1 MKLNALFC
9 VFFCF
14 CLSGKILANIT
25 TGAKNGVIDLRNQD
39 FKEKIKLDGEWHFY
53 WNQFIDPKH
62 TNAFKQTVV
71 EFPKKWNDLTI
82 NGKKLP
88 SFGYASYHIKI
99 LLPKKHPN
107 LRVTLPDIYC
117 AYNVYLNAE
126 LVVSTGRISKTA
138 KGFVPRWQYKAIDI
152 PSEMDT
158 ADIVFHIAN
167 FVHYKGGVKD
177 SMYIGDKLKV
187 QLDRR
192 KAEAIDLLLTGCLCM
207 GGLFFHG
214 LYLIGNRDKAT
225 LLFSLFCIIYS
236 YRIVGVGNY
245 VLHTLFPDS
254 SWQITVHL
262 EYLSLFISIGL
273 FTLYTKFLYPKDVNF
288 FIIKGICGLCASFAI
303 LTILLPAY
311 YFTQLIN
318 PFLIVTV
325 MFIAYT
331 FYVYVIALKS
341 KRPGSLYALMSSI
354 ALIFSFALALLHY
367 WNILP
372 QLQALSFAGYLLFF
386 FLQSLILSHRVSYHL
401 KEAREQAEQGFIAKS
416 EFLSTMSHEIRT
428 PLNSVI
434 GMSRLLLQNNPRED
448 QIQQIDSMLFSATNL
463 LEILNDILD
472 FNKIEAG
479 KLSLEIEEMDLV
491 LIVTNIVN
499 GLQNNAKEKGIDFK
513 LNIDPDI
520 QCKVLGDQT
529 RLFQVITNLVHNA
542 IKFTQKGSVVVSLT
556 IAEESNEEI
565 AVKFSVMDTGIG
577 IAKNKQKLIFERFT
591 QADSSTSRSFGGSGL
606 GLAISKRILE
616 MQDTQLNV
624 RSEVGRGSEFYFTQR
639 FNKVKTEKQAI
650 GNVET
655 DLINYAAFAGYKI
668 LLVDDNH
675 LNVMVAKSFLEKW
688 SAEVDTAENGA
699 EALKKINL
707 NSYHLILMDLQMP
720 VMDGFDAS
728 IAIRNLGLQ
737 TPIIALTANLK
748 ANIEERVNE
757 IGIDDI
763 IVKPFMPEELY
774 KKVNRYLIDSNE

>member
-1 MKLNALFC
+1 MKLNVFC
-9 VFFCF
+9 CIICCFCF
-14 CLSGKILANIT
+14 SSKILANAT
-25 TGAKNGVIDLRNQD
+25 TVAKNGIIDLRNQN
-39 FKEKIKLDGEWHFY
+39 FKEKVKIDGEWHFY
-53 WNQFIDPKH
+53 WNQFIDPKR
-62 TNAFKQTVV
+62 TQEFKETVV
-71 EFPKKWNDLTI
+71 DFPKKWNDLII

-99 LLPKKHPN
+99 LLPKKRTN

-117 AYNVYLNAE
+117 AYNVYLNGV
-126 LVVSTGRISKTA
+126 LVVSTGKISKSA
-138 KGFVPRWQYKAIDI
+138 VGFVPRWQYKAIDI
-152 PSEMDT
+152 PIGIDT
-158 ADIVFHIAN
+158 ADIVFHISN
-167 FVHYKGGVKD
+167 FVHFKGGVKD

-207 GGLFFHG
+207 GGLFFLG
-214 LYLIGNRDKAT
+214 LYLIGSRDKAT

-236 YRIVGVGNY
+236 YRILGVGNY
-245 VLHTLFPDS
+245 VLHTLIPNS
-254 SWQITVHL
+254 SWEITINL
-262 EYLSLFISIGL
+262 EYLTLFISIGL
-273 FTLYTKFLYPKDVNF
+273 FSLYTKYLYFKDSNYL
-288 FIIKGICGLCASFAI
+288 ILNGICLVCSLFVL
-303 LTILLPAY
+303 LTLFLPAF

-325 MFIAYT
+325 FCIGYT
-331 FYVYVIALKS
+331 LYIYTVAFKR

-354 ALIFSFALALLHY
+354 ALMFSFALALLHY
-367 WNILP
+367 WNVLP
-372 QLQALSFAGYLLFF
+372 QLQVLSFIGYVCFF

-434 GMSRLLLQNNPRED
+434 GLSRLLLQNNPRED
-448 QIQQIDSMLFSATNL
+448 QVQQLDSMLFSATNL

-491 LIVTNIVN
+491 LIMTNIVN
-499 GLQNNAKEKGIDFK
+499 GLQNNAKEKGIDLK
-513 LNIDPDI
+513 LNIDNSLKF
-520 QCKVLGDQT
+520 KVLGDQT

-542 IKFTQKGSVVVSLT
+542 IKFTQKGSVLVSLKV
-556 IAEESNEEI
+556 IDQKDEKI
-565 AVKFSVMDTGIG
+565 FIKFSVLDTGIG
-577 IAKNKQKLIFERFT
+577 IEKNKQELIFERFT

-616 MQDTQLNV
+616 MQDTQLNLD
-624 RSEVGRGSEFYFTQR
+624 SEVGKGSEFYFTQC
-639 FNKVKTEKQAI
+639 FTKVE
-650 GNVET
+650 NT
-655 DLINYAAFAGYKI
+655 DLGKKVDDNAFANSIAFKGFKI

-675 LNVMVAKSFLEKW
+675 LNLMVAKSFLEKW

-699 EALKKINL
+699 DALAKINL
-707 NSYHLILMDLQMP
+707 NSYQLILMDLQMP
-720 VMDGFDAS
+720 VMDGFEAAV
-728 IAIRNLGLQ
+728 AIRSLGLKI
-737 TPIIALTANLK
+737 PIIALTANVK
-748 ANIEERVNE
+748 ANVEAKVYE
-757 IGIDDI
+757 IGIVDI

-774 KKVNRYLIDSNE
+774 KKVNKYLMHIN